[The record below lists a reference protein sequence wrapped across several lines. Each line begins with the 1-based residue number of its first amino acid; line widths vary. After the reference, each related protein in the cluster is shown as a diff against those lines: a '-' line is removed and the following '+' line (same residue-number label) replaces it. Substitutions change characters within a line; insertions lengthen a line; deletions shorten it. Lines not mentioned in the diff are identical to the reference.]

1 MILDVNGLKLDVKYS
16 ISENGRVLISEV
28 IKDGKKLESNSKG
41 EYLMNTLNN
50 MFFTVKRV
58 EIIKA
63 LPEYNENLW

>member
-50 MFFTVKRV
+50 MFFTIKRV

>member
-1 MILDVNGLKLDVKYS
+1 MILNVNGLKLDVKYS

-28 IKDGKKLESNSKG
+28 IKEGKKLESNSKG

-63 LPEYNENLW
+63 LPEYNKNLW